1 MGTKLRQL
9 EAHRI
14 VLKARSRVL
23 KQRILHDILMKAD
36 VVSLSV
42 TVYLCL
48 GLIIIDL
55 QICTTC
61 IRSATYDLDVVDFP
75 VVFLDEAS
83 MSTEPASLI
92 PLMKGVSLLASLLS
106 SSTDLSSSVQ
116 TSCPYRR
123 P

>member
-42 TVYLCL
+42 MVYLCL

-106 SSTDLSSSVQ
+106 SSTDLSSVQ
-116 TSCPYRR
+116 TSRPYRR